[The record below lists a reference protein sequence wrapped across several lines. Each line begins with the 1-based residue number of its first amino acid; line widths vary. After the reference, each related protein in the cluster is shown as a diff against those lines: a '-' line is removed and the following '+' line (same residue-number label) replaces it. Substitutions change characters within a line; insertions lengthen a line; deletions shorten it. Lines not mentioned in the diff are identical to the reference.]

1 MRKALSNSMALIRR
15 ESGPNDPTLP
25 TILEFQWPSTAIVNA
40 PVPLLARGIVWI
52 IASMVATLI
61 VVTGMIPV
69 DRVVTARGIVVSQS
83 PTILVQPLDT
93 AIVGSIDVYEGQ
105 QVRAGQV
112 LAHLDPTVATAD
124 VHTLEEQLSSDEAQI
139 SRLQAEAGGRPFN
152 YVEPDQDRLLQAA
165 IYAHRKAE
173 FDATVNDFARKHDKL
188 DAEISRSQSDAAG
201 YAERLKVAEK
211 VERMNQE
218 LLSAKIASES
228 STLASTD
235 NRAEMARSLANA
247 QQTAAAAR
255 LERAALESERN
266 AYIQNWH
273 ANVAQSLTEASSKA
287 SELRAQL
294 DKAKLHWQKVEL
306 RSPRDAIVQSVA
318 KVSVG
323 SVVQSGQQFLT
334 LVPIDTPL
342 EVEANISGRDNGF
355 VHVGDPVV
363 IKFDTFPYSQYGM
376 AKGMVKVVSPD
387 AFTAQTEAR
396 NPTSSVPVP
405 PTNEEPF
412 YRTRIGIDRLALHD
426 VPIGFRVHPGMPV
439 TADIKVG
446 KRTVLKYFLGWL
458 MPYTHEGMREP

>member
-1 MRKALSNSMALIRR
+1 MRKALSNSIALVRR
-15 ESGPNDPTLP
+15 ESGSNDPTLP

-52 IASMVATLI
+52 IASMVVTLI

-93 AIVGSIDVYEGQ
+93 AIVRSIDVHEGQ

-112 LAHLDPTVATAD
+112 LAHLDPTFATAD
-124 VHTLEEQLSSDEAQI
+124 VNTLEAQLSSIEAEI
-139 SRLQAEAGGRPFN
+139 SRLKAETVGQRFN
-152 YVEPDQDRLLQAA
+152 YAGPDQNRLLQAV

-173 FDATVNDFARKHDKL
+173 FDATVANFARKHDQL
-188 DAEISRSQSDAAG
+188 DSEISRSQSDAAG

-211 VERMNQE
+211 LERMNQQ
-218 LLSAKIASES
+218 LLTANIVSES
-228 STLASTD
+228 STLSATD

-247 QQTAAAAR
+247 QQTAVASR
-255 LERAALESERN
+255 HERAALASERD
-266 AYIQNWH
+266 AYIQNWR
-273 ANVAQSLTEASSKA
+273 ANVAQSLAEASSKA
-287 SELRAQL
+287 SDVLAQL

-323 SVVQSGQQFLT
+323 SVLQSGQQFLT

-342 EVEANISGRDNGF
+342 EIEANISGRDNGF
-355 VHVGDPVV
+355 VHVGDLVA

-405 PTNEEPF
+405 PSNVDPF
-412 YRTRIGIDRLALHD
+412 YRTRIGIDQMALHD
-426 VPIGFRVHPGMPV
+426 VPIGFRVNPGMPV

-446 KRTVLKYFLGWL
+446 KRTVLKYLFGWL
-458 MPYTHEGMREP
+458 MPVAHEGMREP

>member
-1 MRKALSNSMALIRR
+1 MRKAPSNSIALVER
-15 ESGPNDPTLP
+15 ESRSNDPTLP
-25 TILEFQWPSTAIVNA
+25 TILELQWPSTAIVNA
-40 PVPLLARGIVWI
+40 PIPLAARGIVWI
-52 IASMVATLI
+52 IASMVATL
-61 VVTGMIPV
+61 VMVTGMIPV

-93 AIVGSIDVYEGQ
+93 AIVRSIDVSEGQ

-112 LAHLDPTVATAD
+112 LAHLDPTFATAD
-124 VHTLEEQLSSDEAQI
+124 VDTLEAQLSSVQAEI
-139 SRLQAEAGGRPFN
+139 SRLQAEASGRPFE
-152 YVEPDQDRLLQAA
+152 YVGPDKDLLLQAA

-173 FDATVNDFARKHDKL
+173 FDATIDNFARKHDEL
-188 DAEISRSQSDAAG
+188 DSEISRSDSDAAG

-211 VERMNQE
+211 LEHMNQE
-218 LLSAKIASES
+218 LLSANVVSQS
-228 STLASTD
+228 STLAATD

-247 QQTAAAAR
+247 QHTAAAAKI
-255 LERAALESERN
+255 EKAALESERE

-273 ANVAQSLTEASSKA
+273 ANVAQSLSDANSKA
-287 SELRAQL
+287 SEMQSQL

-306 RSPRDAIVQSVA
+306 RSPRDAVVQSVA

-355 VHVGDPVV
+355 VHVGDPVS

-376 AKGMVKVVSPD
+376 AKGIVKVVSPD

-396 NPTSSVPVP
+396 NPTSSVPVA
-405 PTNEEPF
+405 PTNVEPF
-412 YRTRIGIDRLALHD
+412 FRTRIAIERVALHD
-426 VPIGFRVHPGMPV
+426 VPSGFRVNPGMPV
-439 TADIKVG
+439 TADIRVG
-446 KRTVLKYFLGWL
+446 KRTVLKYFFGWL